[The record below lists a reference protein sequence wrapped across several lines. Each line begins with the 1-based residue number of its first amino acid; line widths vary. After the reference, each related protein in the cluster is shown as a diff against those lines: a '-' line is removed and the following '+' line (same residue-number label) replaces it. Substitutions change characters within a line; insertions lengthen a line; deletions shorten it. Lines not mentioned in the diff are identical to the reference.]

1 MLFRLASSAAGYAYS
16 IEIFTRYGSHV
27 AILLVAGMVYF
38 HLGTVNPGPRK
49 QHAIVCAALSML
61 GSGLVLISNE
71 QRNGRLADE
80 LYMSVLLPPEMR
92 ATPNDS
98 VDEFMADVAAMKEV
112 LDRERQDED
121 GVGGK

>member
-1 MLFRLASSAAGYAYS
+1 LASSAAGYAYS

-38 HLGTVNPGPRK
+38 HLGTVKPGPRK
-49 QHAIVCAALSML
+49 RHAIVCAALALL

-98 VDEFMADVAAMKEV
+98 VDEFMADVAAMKEE
-112 LDRERQDED
+112 LDRERRDQD